1 MIDHFVRPVFE
12 AWLSSAMEMDSFGI
26 PLRAYDK
33 FATAAEFRGRSWNWV
48 DPQKEMTA
56 AITGLQAGILSLSD
70 VAANYGKDSEELL
83 SQIARDRSLMAQF
96 DISYGLEPYGVQKMP
111 EVADDGDV

>member
-1 MIDHFVRPVFE
+1 
-12 AWLSSAMEMDSFGI
+12 MEMDSFGI
-26 PLRAYDK
+26 PIRQYEK
-33 FATAAEFRGRSWNWV
+33 FANAAEFRGRSWNWV

-83 SQIARDRSLMAQF
+83 SQIARDRALMEQF
-96 DISYGLEPYGVQKMP
+96 GISYGLEPYGVQKMP
-111 EVADDGDV
+111 EAVDENGD